1 MPALARRQVAVEAG
15 GDEAQQRPVAGR
27 HQDHVVLAT
36 GDAQLDQLFA
46 GLEYR
51 RIDDTAESGRS
62 LTNEIWRTFLILMAL
77 ALIGEALLCLPSRRD
92 AFRAEQKS
100 GLPTDTKPVPT
111 SAA

>member
-1 MPALARRQVAVEAG
+1 
-15 GDEAQQRPVAGR
+15 
-27 HQDHVVLAT
+27 
-36 GDAQLDQLFA
+36 
-46 GLEYR
+46 
-51 RIDDTAESGRS
+51 
-62 LTNEIWRTFLILMAL
+62 MAL